1 MNMETVD
8 NNMLD
13 VPQEVENEKEMP
25 ANDANLVEETEKETQ
40 QIATKEERVDYMS
53 LTKEELVDALAGLL
67 EKPLDDIKDE
77 VAAIKH
83 AFYSIRKT
91 ELEAEK
97 AAFVERGNE
106 ESAFAPMYDE
116 SENRLKELLAKYKE
130 LRAAQLEAQEAAM
143 QENLNKKRAI
153 IEELGKIVDDPDNI
167 NKQYQR
173 FQQLQQDF
181 KTIGA
186 VPPADDKALWKEFQA
201 ATEKFYDLW
210 KINKELRDY
219 DFKKNLE
226 IKQGLCEDA
235 EALAEEK
242 DVIAAFKKLQ
252 LLHDKWRETGP
263 VVKEL
268 REDIWKRFKEAST
281 VVNKKH
287 QAYFEERKGKEKE
300 NEVAKTAICEEAEAI
315 DINSLATYASW
326 DEATKKIIDL
336 QARWKTLGFASKK
349 VNNELFARFR
359 KTCDLFFAEKAAFFK
374 RMKEESAANLAKKHE
389 LCEKAE
395 ALKDSTDWK
404 KTAAALTALQK
415 EWKTIGPV
423 SKKSG
428 DAVWKRFIAACD
440 YFFENKNKN
449 ISDARQ
455 AEHENLKAKK
465 EIIEKLKNIDDSLSK
480 EEIKNQLKEL
490 SATYQQIGHVPYKE
504 KDKVYEAYKTA
515 LNAAYDRFDLNESK
529 MRIADFSS
537 DINEIS
543 SDKNKLYREREKL
556 VRMYEQKKNEIK
568 TYENNLGFFNVTS
581 KSGGN
586 VLKEMEKRIE
596 KGKEEL
602 LALEKKIE
610 MIDENL

>member
-1 MNMETVD
+1 METVD

-300 NEVAKTAICEEAEAI
+300 NEVAKTAICEDAEAI

-529 MRIADFSS
+529 MRIADFAS

>member
-1 MNMETVD
+1 METVD

-315 DINSLATYASW
+315 DINSLAAYASW

-529 MRIADFSS
+529 MRIADFAS

>member
-1 MNMETVD
+1 METVD

-349 VNNELFARFR
+349 VNNELFVRFR

-529 MRIADFSS
+529 MRIADFAS

>member
-13 VPQEVENEKEMP
+13 VPQEVEKEKEMP

-515 LNAAYDRFDLNESK
+515 LNEAYDRFDLNESK
-529 MRIADFSS
+529 MRIADFAS

>member
-1 MNMETVD
+1 METVD

-395 ALKDSTDWK
+395 ALKDSMDWK

-529 MRIADFSS
+529 MRIADFAS

>member
-1 MNMETVD
+1 METVD

-13 VPQEVENEKEMP
+13 VPQEVEKEKEMP

-235 EALAEEK
+235 ESLAEEK

-315 DINSLATYASW
+315 DINSLVTYVSW

-349 VNNELFARFR
+349 INNELFARFR

-415 EWKTIGPV
+415 EWKAIGPV

-455 AEHENLKAKK
+455 VEHENLKAKK

-515 LNAAYDRFDLNESK
+515 LNAAYDRFDLNETK
-529 MRIADFSS
+529 MRIADFAS

>member
-1 MNMETVD
+1 METVD

-53 LTKEELVDALAGLL
+53 LSKEELVDALAGLL

-287 QAYFEERKGKEKE
+287 QAYFGERKGKEKE

-374 RMKEESAANLAKKHE
+374 RMKEKSAANLAKKHE

-529 MRIADFSS
+529 MRIADFAS

>member
-315 DINSLATYASW
+315 DINSLTTYASW

-515 LNAAYDRFDLNESK
+515 LNAAYDRFDLNETK
-529 MRIADFSS
+529 MRIADFAS

>member
-13 VPQEVENEKEMP
+13 VPQEVEKEKEMP

-349 VNNELFARFR
+349 INNELFARFR

-515 LNAAYDRFDLNESK
+515 LNAAYDRFDLNETK
-529 MRIADFSS
+529 MRIADFAS

>member
-1 MNMETVD
+1 METVD

-186 VPPADDKALWKEFQA
+186 VPPADDKTLWKEFQA

-515 LNAAYDRFDLNESK
+515 LNAAYDRFDLNETK
-529 MRIADFSS
+529 MRIADFAS

>member
-1 MNMETVD
+1 METVD

-490 SATYQQIGHVPYKE
+490 STTYQQIGHVPYKE

-529 MRIADFSS
+529 MRIADFAS

-568 TYENNLGFFNVTS
+568 TYENNLGFFNITS

>member
-1 MNMETVD
+1 METVD

-13 VPQEVENEKEMP
+13 VPQEVEKEKEMP

-106 ESAFAPMYDE
+106 ESAFAPMYNE

-529 MRIADFSS
+529 MRIADFAS

>member
-1 MNMETVD
+1 METVD

-515 LNAAYDRFDLNESK
+515 LNAAYDRFDLNETK
-529 MRIADFSS
+529 MRIADFAS

>member
-515 LNAAYDRFDLNESK
+515 LNAAYDRFDLNETK
-529 MRIADFSS
+529 MRIADFAS

>member
-1 MNMETVD
+1 METVD

-53 LTKEELVDALAGLL
+53 LSKEELVDALAGLL

-268 REDIWKRFKEAST
+268 REDIWKRFKEASS

-315 DINSLATYASW
+315 DINSLDTYASW

-529 MRIADFSS
+529 MRIADFAS

>member
-1 MNMETVD
+1 METVD

-186 VPPADDKALWKEFQA
+186 VPPADDKTLWKEFQA

-315 DINSLATYASW
+315 DINSFATYASW

-529 MRIADFSS
+529 MRIADFAS

>member
-1 MNMETVD
+1 METVD

-415 EWKTIGPV
+415 EWKAIGPV

-455 AEHENLKAKK
+455 VEHENLKAKK

-515 LNAAYDRFDLNESK
+515 LNAAYDRFDLNETK
-529 MRIADFSS
+529 MRIADFAS

>member
-8 NNMLD
+8 NNMFD

-186 VPPADDKALWKEFQA
+186 VPPADDKTLWKEFQA

-529 MRIADFSS
+529 MRIADFAS

>member
-1 MNMETVD
+1 METVD

-186 VPPADDKALWKEFQA
+186 VPPADDKVLWKEFQA

-529 MRIADFSS
+529 MRIADFAS

>member
-1 MNMETVD
+1 METVD

-480 EEIKNQLKEL
+480 EGIKNQLKEL

-515 LNAAYDRFDLNESK
+515 LNEAYDRFDLNESK
-529 MRIADFSS
+529 MRIADFAS

>member
-1 MNMETVD
+1 METVD

-25 ANDANLVEETEKETQ
+25 ANDASLVEETEKETQ

-235 EALAEEK
+235 ESLAEEK

-529 MRIADFSS
+529 MRIADFAS

>member
-1 MNMETVD
+1 METVD

-25 ANDANLVEETEKETQ
+25 ANDVNLVEETEKETQ

-515 LNAAYDRFDLNESK
+515 LNEAYDRFDLNESK
-529 MRIADFSS
+529 MRIADFAS

>member
-1 MNMETVD
+1 METVD

-13 VPQEVENEKEMP
+13 VPQEVEKEKEMP

-53 LTKEELVDALAGLL
+53 LSKEELVDALAGLL

-529 MRIADFSS
+529 MRIADFAS

>member
-529 MRIADFSS
+529 MRIADFAS

>member
-1 MNMETVD
+1 METVD

-315 DINSLATYASW
+315 DINSLATYVSW

-349 VNNELFARFR
+349 INNELFARFR

-515 LNAAYDRFDLNESK
+515 LNAAYDRFDLNETK
-529 MRIADFSS
+529 MRIADFAS

>member
-186 VPPADDKALWKEFQA
+186 VPPTDDKTLWKEFQA

-529 MRIADFSS
+529 MRIADFAS

>member
-1 MNMETVD
+1 METVD

-315 DINSLATYASW
+315 DINSLATYVSW

-349 VNNELFARFR
+349 INNELFARFR

-529 MRIADFSS
+529 MRIADFAS

>member
-1 MNMETVD
+1 METVD

-315 DINSLATYASW
+315 DINSLATYVSW

-349 VNNELFARFR
+349 INNELFARFR

-415 EWKTIGPV
+415 EWKAIGPV

-529 MRIADFSS
+529 MRIADFAS

>member
-1 MNMETVD
+1 METVD

-13 VPQEVENEKEMP
+13 VPQEVEKEKEMP

-504 KDKVYEAYKTA
+504 KDKVYEEYKTA
-515 LNAAYDRFDLNESK
+515 LNEAYDRFDLNESK
-529 MRIADFSS
+529 MRIADFAS

>member
-1 MNMETVD
+1 METVD

-13 VPQEVENEKEMP
+13 VPQEVEKEKEMP

-529 MRIADFSS
+529 MRIADFAS

>member
-1 MNMETVD
+1 METVD

-53 LTKEELVDALAGLL
+53 LSKEELVDALAGLL

-529 MRIADFSS
+529 MRIADFAS

>member
-1 MNMETVD
+1 METVD

-13 VPQEVENEKEMP
+13 VPQEVEKEKEMP

-529 MRIADFSS
+529 MRIADFAS
-537 DINEIS
+537 DINEIL

>member
-13 VPQEVENEKEMP
+13 VPQEVEKEKEMP

-529 MRIADFSS
+529 MRIADFAS